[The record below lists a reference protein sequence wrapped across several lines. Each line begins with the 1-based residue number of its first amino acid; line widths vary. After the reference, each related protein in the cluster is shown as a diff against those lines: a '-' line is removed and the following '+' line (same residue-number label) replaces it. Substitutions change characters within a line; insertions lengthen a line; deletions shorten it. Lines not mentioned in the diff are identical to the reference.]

1 MQVSCKITS
10 LPDVYHLPFSRPH
23 AETCT
28 CIAHICTVFYTDVC
42 PSWSSNSNVPN
53 VSNNKRRELFQRRV
67 AKMDMWIE
75 KHPHFTL
82 QKLKFEE
89 SHRKVV
95 LSKKLS
101 FNVNGY
107 VIGCGSINVY
117 FSLGSFRNVIL
128 TLKLANGPSFRFL
141 QNSSPGTLL
150 FPSSPCRSTE
160 RETLG
165 TR

>member
-1 MQVSCKITS
+1 
-10 LPDVYHLPFSRPH
+10 
-23 AETCT
+23 
-28 CIAHICTVFYTDVC
+28 
-42 PSWSSNSNVPN
+42 
-53 VSNNKRRELFQRRV
+53 
-67 AKMDMWIE
+67 MDMWIE
-75 KHPHFTL
+75 KHPHFTP

-128 TLKLANGPSFRFL
+128 TLKLANGPSPKGL
-141 QNSSPGTLL
+141 SSSRPHRAGL
-150 FPSSPCRSTE
+150 PSE
-160 RETLG
+160 RPWERG
-165 TR
+165 RHYRGYFAATRTWVH